1 MLRDFDAMSAD
12 ISAVQSREAIVP
24 ACSDAAE

>member
-12 ISAVQSREAIVP
+12 ISAVRGREAIVP